1 MGIPAFARWLFNKYP
16 KVISSVIEESP
27 RKVDDEYI
35 PVDYSAAN
43 PNGEEFDNLYLD
55 MNNIVHPCTHPED
68 RPAPDT
74 EDEMMLEVFKYT
86 ERLVNMVRPRKLLM
100 MAVGTSCWRKE
111 MYPLRTVAFNRKI

>member
-1 MGIPAFARWLFNKYP
+1 MGIPAFAKWLFNKYP

-27 RKVDDEYI
+27 RTVDGEEI
-35 PVDYSAAN
+35 PIDYSAPN

-74 EDEMMLEVFKYT
+74 EDEMMLF
-86 ERLVNMVRPRKLLM
+86 
-100 MAVGTSCWRKE
+100 ASCKE
-111 MYPLRTVAFNRKI
+111 MYSPKDRCSLITRFRRLRRGYAPFLQPVCSSRLC